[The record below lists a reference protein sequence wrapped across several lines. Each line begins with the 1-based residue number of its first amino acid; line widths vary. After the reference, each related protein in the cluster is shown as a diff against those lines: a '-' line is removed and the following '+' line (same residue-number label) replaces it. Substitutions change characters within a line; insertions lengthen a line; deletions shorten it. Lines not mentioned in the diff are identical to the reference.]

1 MMMIMMML
9 AMIYP
14 TFTPA
19 STSSVVSS
27 AFDTSHAPQLP
38 PPPAKRLVDALFSL
52 GPIYFHPAQFIFTW
66 PNLSPL
72 GPICCRLIFTRP
84 RTCWPNSIGPQRAY
98 FHSAHNQLCQKV
110 CHRNGCM
117 GPNRLECCAF
127 VVAMQT
133 FLDALQ
139 SGYYMDR

>member
-1 MMMIMMML
+1 MMMMIRMMLAMMMTMMMML

-27 AFDTSHAPQLP
+27 AFDTSHAPELP

-52 GPIYFHPAQFIFTW
+52 SPIYFHPDQFIFTRS
-66 PNLSPL
+66 NLFSFRT
-72 GPICCRLIFTRP
+72 ICSARNRL
-84 RTCWPNSIGPQRAY
+84 C
-98 FHSAHNQLCQKV
+98 LKV
-110 CHRNGCM
+110 CHQKDCM
-117 GPNRLECCAF
+117 GPKRLKCCAF

-139 SGYYMDR
+139 SGYHMVCGMDV